1 MDAEASGDHV
11 TRRLMSAVLNAL
23 AALIGAALAVPA
35 VGHVVSSAFR
45 SRNEGWALL
54 GNAGELPLDQ
64 PRLTHFAPPTAAGW
78 LRDPLHRAVYVEN
91 RGAGNFTVFD
101 VHCTHLGCPVQYVA
115 AAGRFFSPCHGG
127 VFDSEGRVL
136 AGLPPRP
143 LDRYEVK
150 VEGGRGH
157 IPHPHARPDRLVRRQ
172 TRVPV
177 SR

>member
-11 TRRLMSAVLNAL
+11 TRRRLMSAVLNAL

-35 VGHVVSSAFR
+35 VGYVVSSAFR
-45 SRNEGWALL
+45 SRKEGWALL
-54 GNAGELPLDQ
+54 GNAGEFPLDQ

-136 AGLPPRP
+136 AGPPPRP

-150 VEGGRGH
+150 VEGGKVYLG
-157 IPHPHARPDRLVRRQ
+157 RLY
-172 TRVPV
+172 RVNEKLERLPG
-177 SR
+177 